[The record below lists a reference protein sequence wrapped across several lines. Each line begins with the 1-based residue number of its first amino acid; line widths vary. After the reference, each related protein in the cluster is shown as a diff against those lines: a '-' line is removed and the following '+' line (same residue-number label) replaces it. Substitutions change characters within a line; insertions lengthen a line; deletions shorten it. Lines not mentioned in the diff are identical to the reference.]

1 MARMLFRG
9 FSKISE
15 GFRRFQKISEG
26 FGRFPKISKHFGR
39 TWKVIGLLCKS
50 AFARGTFRDGA
61 VPPTLAI
68 QAPPDFSTRLLGFR
82 KYYNDFRRFRKI
94 SDDFRRFPK
103 TGNASEDPR
112 RSQNVFPFHKLW
124 HRVSGR
130 TVFLCAPAS
139 RRMRRLQNGFQKISE
154 DFRRFRKISESSEW
168 SRTTLSDTQN

>member
-112 RSQNVFPFHKLW
+112 RSHRSINCGTEFPEGPYSCVRLPQDACGGF
-124 HRVSGR
+124 RTGFGR
-130 TVFLCAPAS
+130 FL
-139 RRMRRLQNGFQKISE
+139 KISE
-154 DFRRFRKISESSEW
+154 DF
-168 SRTTLSDTQN
+168 